1 MQRRCSP
8 AVLIAI
14 WRKPLRRYLV
24 QMSIAKLH
32 PNLLRDFEWLWRFRR
47 KSLAFHGLHI
57 FPIGAR
63 PRFYG

>member
-1 MQRRCSP
+1 L
-8 AVLIAI
+8 A
-14 WRKPLRRYLV
+14 

-32 PNLLRDFEWLWRFRR
+32 PNLLRDFDWLCRFRR

-63 PRFYG
+63 PRYYG